1 MEPIAVA
8 REWRTPVW
16 AGLLAHPYWGI
27 HGLFRKVEEKCLWK
41 IKKEYLPWLTVMCF
55 EEFIVH
61 QCRSS
66 LENFK
71 RGT

>member
-1 MEPIAVA
+1 MEPIAIA
-8 REWRTPVW
+8 REWSTPMW
-16 AGLLAHPYWGI
+16 AGSLAHPYWGI

-41 IKKEYLPWLTVMCF
+41 IKKEYLPWLPVMCF
-55 EEFIVH
+55 EELIVH
-61 QCRSS
+61 QCRNS